1 MIKSKTTVSVNPLQP
16 DVLKYIFIN
25 SVLELRNKE
34 YTSATSHYY
43 EQDGRNVLIHTGYD
57 VYSDQQINDMYDTL
71 KPQIEN
77 LPFTEQIQAGVE
89 IMLLNWFNT
98 NDIYGIPANTDGWEI
113 I

>member
-1 MIKSKTTVSVNPLQP
+1 MIQSKTQVSVIPRQP
-16 DVLKYIFIN
+16 DILKTVFVE
-25 SVLELRNKE
+25 SVLEIKNGE
-34 YTSATSHYY
+34 YIATTSHYY
-43 EQDGRNVLIHTGYD
+43 EEDTRKILMYTGINL
-57 VYSDQQINDMYDTL
+57 YSNQQINDMYDAL

-89 IMLLNWFNT
+89 ITLLYWFNT

>member
-1 MIKSKTTVSVNPLQP
+1 MIQSKTLVSVIPQQP
-16 DVLKYIFIN
+16 DILKTVFIT
-25 SVLELRNKE
+25 SVLELRNGE
-34 YTSATSHYY
+34 YVATTSHYY
-43 EQDGRNVLIHTGYD
+43 EEDVRQILIYTGVD
-57 VYSDQQINDMYDTL
+57 VYTNQQINDMYDAL

-98 NDIYGIPANTDGWEI
+98 HDIYGIPANTDGWEI